1 MPSKVEC
8 SDRARGFVEFVGG
21 GGSAGRFHFV
31 SLPACGGAIAA
42 ALCQSVTLS
51 RHPFS
56 LPIARGFHHTPLHR
70 APGGAGTTWIKA
82 GVA

>member
-1 MPSKVEC
+1 MVVYTVASGWLC
-8 SDRARGFVEFVGG
+8 RAGG
-21 GGSAGRFHFV
+21 RASGRFHFV

-56 LPIARGFHHTPLHR
+56 LSLSLAALRYVYILHVYTR
-70 APGGAGTTWIKA
+70 AVQQGL
-82 GVA
+82 